1 MSQCTDSRGPVMVLG
16 PDKKLGIIRDTT
28 FQPFREKREA
38 FQINLSQELLDLEVE
53 ATLSYVL
60 RPGDVIPINR
70 IKRKLEVR
78 DLF

>member
-1 MSQCTDSRGPVMVLG
+1 MVLG

-28 FQPFREKREA
+28 FQPLRQKREN
-38 FQINLSQELLDLEVE
+38 FQINLSQKILKLEVE

-70 IKRKLEVR
+70 IKRKVEVR